1 MAVST
6 KIRPA
11 ARPQAMRKNLMTAL
25 KYAVL
30 CVVASIFL
38 LPFFWLINTSLKVET
53 QVLTYPPVWF
63 PQPIR
68 WQNYA
73 DVLTTAGFPFLRLL
87 RNTVFYAGTGTLGM
101 LLSCSVVAYGFARLR
116 FRGRDFLFAITLS
129 TMMLPGIVRMIPT
142 YLMFRWFGWVGTYAP
157 LLVPQFFGNA
167 FNIFL
172 LRQFFLTLPWEL
184 SDAAR
189 VDGAGEFRIFWQVML
204 PLVRPALLV
213 AGVFHFMFLWDDF
226 MGPLIYLNDSRL
238 YPLVLGLA
246 AFRTKYEVRWNLM
259 MAASLLTSAP
269 LIVVFFIAQRHLIE
283 GVALSGLKG

>member
-269 LIVVFFIAQRHLIE
+269 LIVIFFIAQRHLIE

>member
-53 QVLTYPPVWF
+53 QVLAYPPVWF

-269 LIVVFFIAQRHLIE
+269 LIVIFFIAQRHLIE

>member
-1 MAVST
+1 MAGST

-269 LIVVFFIAQRHLIE
+269 LIVIFFIAQRHLIE